1 MISQLRLVLQSGI
14 GRRVVASIYLKMGMD
29 LSKSLVSNME
39 VELLIEQYLSK
50 LLRTFLNFQKRR
62 LIDIIQR
69 ILRHLFISDM
79 IQLIIKIS
87 INLRGFIMV

>member
-14 GRRVVASIYLKMGMD
+14 GRRVAVSIYLKMGMG

-39 VELLIEQYLSK
+39 VELLIEQYLSR
-50 LLRTFLNFQKRR
+50 LLRIFLNFQKRR

-69 ILRHLFISDM
+69 ILRRRFVSDM

-87 INLRGFIMV
+87 INLQDFIMV